1 MREYIIGV
9 DVGGTTIKI
18 GKFNNQ
24 GDLLEKWNIRTDR
37 SNHGDNIL
45 KDIVVSISDN
55 TSWNEIIGIGL
66 GVPGPVKNNVVIHCV
81 NLGWGRKDLVK
92 EMHVLLKDSS
102 IIVKAGNDANVAAAG
117 EMYKGAAQGFSNV
130 LMFTLG
136 TGVGG
141 GIVIDGKLV
150 EGVNGSGGELGH
162 VIVDNKH
169 NFTCNCGK
177 KGCLETV
184 ASATG
189 IVTLAKERLAGS
201 KAWSPLRR
209 FDEFSAKKVFDCAKD
224 NDLIAKQTIDESMR
238 YLALAMSTA
247 SLTLDPDIIVIG
259 GGVSNAGEI
268 IIEYVNKYFYDM
280 VKPFI
285 MKAKIVLA
293 SLGNDAGIYGC
304 AYLIR

>member
-1 MREYIIGV
+1 
-9 DVGGTTIKI
+9 
-18 GKFNNQ
+18 
-24 GDLLEKWNIRTDR
+24 
-37 SNHGDNIL
+37 
-45 KDIVVSISDN
+45 
-55 TSWNEIIGIGL
+55 
-66 GVPGPVKNNVVIHCV
+66 
-81 NLGWGRKDLVK
+81 
-92 EMHVLLKDSS
+92 MHVLLKDSS